1 MSIYKAMWTGVSGL
15 AAEGQALGVVGD
27 NIANSNTLGFKM
39 SRAMF
44 EDVLGGAV
52 GQNVG
57 GGVRMNRAQQIFSQ
71 GTMINTGQPTDV
83 ALTGEGFF
91 VVKGSMDG
99 VTGDFFTRA
108 GNFMPDANGFLVS
121 PQGLRVQGYGVN
133 PDGTIGSTLGDIQF
147 PTGPLPPKASTS
159 FELDGSLDAN
169 ATTPAAGAFNV
180 ADPANTSN
188 FSKTMTVYDSLGNTH
203 DLTVYFSKS
212 PAPATNEWTYNVTV
226 EGTEVGQP
234 TPGPFEIG
242 SGTLTFDTNGALDT
256 SVVGVPI
263 APSFTGAAPSQAIDL
278 DFGTSIA
285 AGGTGLDGITQPAG
299 ASSVSAS
306 GDGYAS
312 GTLSGVR
319 IESDGQVMG
328 VYSNGEDMA
337 LAQLAVAKFATN
349 DGLGRAGHNSWIATR
364 KSGEAMIGKAGEGGR
379 AAVVSGAL
387 EQSNVDIAGQFVSM
401 ISHQRA
407 FQANSKTITTADEML
422 QEVVNLKR

>member
-27 NIANSNTLGFKM
+27 NVANSNTIGFKM

-91 VVKGSMDG
+91 VVKGSLDG

-108 GNFMPDANGFLVS
+108 GNFTPDANGFLVS

-147 PTGPLPPKASTS
+147 PTAPLPPKATTS
-159 FELDGSLDAN
+159 FEMDGTLDAN
-169 ATTPAAGAFNV
+169 APILANQV
-180 ADPANTSN
+180 PPVPWDPANPAATSN
-188 FSKTMTVYDSLGNTH
+188 YSESMTVYDSLGNEH
-203 DLTVYFSKS
+203 KVDVYFVKTAANSWDYHVM
-212 PAPATNEWTYNVTV
+212 A
-226 EGTEVGQP
+226 EGAELDQVPPVVGPVQ
-234 TPGPFEIG
+234 IG
-242 SGTLTFDTNGALDT
+242 SGDLDFNT
-256 SVVGVPI
+256 DGSLLAHNPTGPVSADFI
-263 APSFTGAAPSQAIDL
+263 GAAAGQGVAL
-278 DFGTSIA
+278 DFGT
-285 AGGTGLDGITQPAG
+285 GGLDGLTQPAG
-299 ASSVSAS
+299 KSTTTMKDA
-306 GDGYAS
+306 DGYAS
-312 GTLSGVR
+312 GTLAGVR

-337 LAQLAVAKFATN
+337 LAQLAVAKFATS

-379 AAVVSGAL
+379 AAVVAGAL
-387 EQSNVDIAGQFVSM
+387 EQSNVDIAGQFVEM

>member
-108 GNFMPDANGFLVS
+108 GNFLPDANGFLVS

-147 PTGPLPPKASTS
+147 PTAPLPPKASTE
-159 FELDGSLDAN
+159 FELNGSLDAN
-169 ATTPAAGAFNV
+169 ATVPAVAPFNP
-180 ADPANTSN
+180 ADPDTSN
-188 FSKTMTVYDSLGNTH
+188 FSTTMKVFDSLGNSH
-203 DLTVYFSKS
+203 DLTVYFEKTGANTWDYHVVADGAELD
-212 PAPATNEWTYNVTV
+212 PPV
-226 EGTEVGQP
+226 
-234 TPGPFEIG
+234 PGLDEIG
-242 SGTLTFDTNGALDT
+242 TGTLTFDSNGALDDH
-256 SVVGVPI
+256 VVSL
-263 APSFTGAAPSQAIDL
+263 AASPSFLGATPNQAIDL

-328 VYSNGEDMA
+328 VYSNGEDMP
-337 LAQLAVAKFATN
+337 LAQLAVAKFASN

-387 EQSNVDIAGQFVSM
+387 EQSNVDIAGQFVAM